1 MDLPQWIVE
10 GKPVPFT
17 PSHVAAVLPLVSSE
31 RMRRLLDPWALA
43 LGAMVPDLPIFF
55 PFLPDYMI
63 WHSYKG
69 VLTIDPFAVA
79 VLLAVFHLVLRDP
92 LTALLPPGLAGRAA
106 ALTPGMYGV
115 RRLPAV
121 IAGGAVGALTHKL
134 WDSFTHSYSSA
145 MWGWSWLDT
154 RVADVIPLF
163 RLLQY
168 TSTVVGLAVVLW
180 WAWRGLSGMEPRPV
194 PERLI
199 ISARGR
205 MAVFLATALS
215 VLLGAIAW
223 PIAFPPRG
231 MAELVTR
238 LGAGV
243 VVGCSAMLLV
253 HALIWQ
259 LRRVVA
265 VFEGA

>member
-1 MDLPQWIVE
+1 M
-10 GKPVPFT
+10 PFT
-17 PSHVAAVLPLVSSE
+17 PSHVAAVLPLISSE
-31 RMRRLLDPWALA
+31 RIRRFLDPWALA

-63 WHSYKG
+63 WHSFKG
-69 VLTIDPFAVA
+69 VFTIDPFAVV

-92 LTALLPPGLAGRAA
+92 LTALLPPTLAGRAA
-106 ALTPGMYGV
+106 SLTPGMYGL

-121 IAGGAVGALTHKL
+121 IAGGVVGALTHKL

-145 MWGWSWLDT
+145 LWGWSWLDV
-154 RVADVIPLF
+154 RVAGVISLF

-180 WAWRGLSGMEPRPV
+180 WAWRGLAGMEPRPV
-194 PERLI
+194 PERLLLP
-199 ISARGR
+199 AGERA
-205 MAVFLATALS
+205 AVLLATAVS
-215 VLLGAIAW
+215 IPLGAVAW
-223 PIAFPPRG
+223 AVAFPSG
-231 MAELVTR
+231 GNAELVTR

-253 HALIWQ
+253 YALIWQ
-259 LRRVVA
+259 LRRVMA